1 MTPLASPQVYVEELS
16 TLGAL
21 SAPTVDMVMYV
32 LLIALIICILW
43 LSNRHIRSSHSR
55 MDASDK
61 FIDSERASFERRISE
76 RTTALMRAEE
86 QRLIELQRNAEFG
99 KLSQGLFHDLIS
111 PLSAVSLYA
120 QELSAHTQYS
130 EKTKEAIRVVTES
143 SRRMNSYMES
153 VKRSLSSDAGQA
165 STGYRVEAELH
176 KEISIVT
183 DILGYKARMAGVEI
197 VVNQPTEKIL
207 LPIHPVR
214 LHQLLINLVSN
225 AIDACIAQTAA
236 SGETPGKDREHKVTI
251 SALKNGSH
259 IELSVADT
267 GCGISAEHQARLF
280 KDQFTTKNGGS
291 GIGLMTIKSVVNG
304 DLGGTIEVKS
314 KEGKG
319 AEFVVR
325 I

>member
-1 MTPLASPQVYVEELS
+1 
-16 TLGAL
+16 
-21 SAPTVDMVMYV
+21 
-32 LLIALIICILW
+32 
-43 LSNRHIRSSHSR
+43 
-55 MDASDK
+55 
-61 FIDSERASFERRISE
+61 
-76 RTTALMRAEE
+76 
-86 QRLIELQRNAEFG
+86 
-99 KLSQGLFHDLIS
+99 
-111 PLSAVSLYA
+111 
-120 QELSAHTQYS
+120 
-130 EKTKEAIRVVTES
+130 
-143 SRRMNSYMES
+143 
-153 VKRSLSSDAGQA
+153 
-165 STGYRVEAELH
+165 
-176 KEISIVT
+176 
-183 DILGYKARMAGVEI
+183 MAGVEI